1 MSTELSCVRGLPL
14 CDETGQGAHTI
25 PGYLAEVCVRYGPRD
40 AVIMRTE
47 HQRVCWS
54 YDELH
59 ARSVAVAKALIA
71 AGIGKDARIGVLM
84 ANRPEYLASVFG
96 IAMAGGVT
104 VALSTFSTPEELAH
118 LIRASAVQTLFFDTR
133 VLKKDFVAMLAPIDD
148 LPFLNHLV
156 QLDSVTDTAPVARGH
171 ESWDD
176 FLASG
181 SHVGDGIVAARS
193 ASVAPADIGGIFFSS
208 GTTSRPKGIIHSQ
221 RAFCIQWWR
230 WPRVFAMREPVTSW
244 TGNGLFWSG
253 NISLVI
259 GTALSTGGAA
269 VLQPVFDAGA
279 ALDAIEQERVTFLA
293 GRPHQWA
300 RVQSAPN
307 WAGADLSSL
316 RYVTKGELFGE
327 HPTVRTDWTT
337 PMAFGTTETMTI
349 CTAFDA
355 ETPEADYAGSAGAP
369 LPGNILKIVDPVTRA
384 IVPVGQHGEMCI
396 KGPTLMSGYLGKA
409 PEDCFDDDGF
419 YRTGDGGRVDA
430 QGRFFW
436 EGRLT
441 DMIKTGGANV
451 APEEVDMA
459 IAAYPGV
466 KRSQTVGVP
475 DDLLGEMVIAC
486 VLPVDGVA
494 IAEDAL
500 IAHLKTKM
508 ASFKVPR
515 RVLLIEEAEFAL
527 TGNEKAK
534 AADIR
539 AVAVAILAREQS
551 IVRKCGNGL

>member
-1 MSTELSCVRGLPL
+1 MSTALSYVRGLPL
-14 CDETGQGAHTI
+14 GEEPGQGAHTI
-25 PGYLAEVCVRYGPRD
+25 PAYLEEVRALYGARD
-40 AVIMRTE
+40 AVIMRTQ
-47 HQRVCWS
+47 HQRICWS

-71 AGIGKDARIGVLM
+71 AGMGKDARIGVLM
-84 ANRPEYLASVFG
+84 ANRPEYLACVFG

-104 VALSTFSTPEELAH
+104 VALSTFSTPDELAH
-118 LIRASAVQTLFFDTR
+118 LIRASAVEALFFDTR
-133 VLKKDFVAMLAPIDD
+133 VLKKDFAAMLAPIDD
-148 LPFLNHLV
+148 LPFLNHLI
-156 QLDSVTDTAPVARGH
+156 QLDSVTDAAPAAGH
-171 ESWDD
+171 FESWDD
-176 FLASG
+176 FLSG
-181 SHVGDGIVAARS
+181 GAYVADSIVTARA
-193 ASVAPADIGGIFFSS
+193 ASVTPCDIGGIFFSS
-208 GTTSRPKGIIHSQ
+208 GTTSLPKGIIHSQ

-230 WPRVFAMREPVTSW
+230 WPRVFAMHEPVTSW

-279 ALDAIEQERVTFLA
+279 ALAVIEQERVIFLT

-300 RVQSAPN
+300 RVQAADN
-307 WAGADLSSL
+307 WASADLSSL
-316 RYVTKGELFGE
+316 KYVTKGELIGE

-355 ETPEADYAGSAGAP
+355 ETSEADYAGSAGAP

-384 IVPVGQHGEMCI
+384 IVPIGEHGEMCI

-409 PEDCFDDDGF
+409 PEDCFDEDGY

-451 APEEVDMA
+451 APEEVDAA

-475 DDLLGEMVIAC
+475 DNLLGEMVVAC
-486 VLPVDGVA
+486 IVPIDGVT
-494 IAEDAL
+494 IVEDML
-500 IAHLKTKM
+500 IAHLKTQM

-515 RVLLIEEAEFAL
+515 RVLLLDDAEFAL

-539 AVAVAILAREQS
+539 AVAVAKLAS
-551 IVRKCGNGL
+551 V

>member
-1 MSTELSCVRGLPL
+1 VRGLPL
-14 CDETGQGAHTI
+14 EEEPGQGAHTI
-25 PGYLAEVCVRYGPRD
+25 PGYLAQVRACHGAAD
-40 AVIMRTE
+40 AVIMRTA
-47 HQRVCWS
+47 HGRICWS

-59 ARSVAVAKALIA
+59 RQSMAVAKALIA
-71 AGIGKDARIGVLM
+71 AGVGKDARIGILM
-84 ANRPEYLASVFG
+84 ANRPEYLACVFG
-96 IAMAGGVT
+96 IAMAGAVT
-104 VALSTFSTPEELAH
+104 VALSTFSTSEELAH
-118 LIRASAVQTLFFDTR
+118 LVRTSAIDTLLFDTR
-133 VLKKDFVAMLAPIDD
+133 VMKKNFAAMLARIDD
-148 LPFLNHLV
+148 LPFLNRLV
-156 QLDSVTDTAPVARGH
+156 QLDSVTDMEPVARGH
-171 ESWDD
+171 QGWDA

-181 SHVGDGIVAARS
+181 AHVADGIVAARAANVS
-193 ASVAPADIGGIFFSS
+193 PSDIGGIFFSS
-208 GTTSRPKGIIHSQ
+208 GTTSLPKGIVHSQ

-230 WPRVFAMREPVTSW
+230 WPRVFAMREPVISW

-269 VLQPVFDAGA
+269 VLQPVFDAAA
-279 ALDAIEQERVTFLA
+279 ALEVIERERVTFLT

-300 RVQSAPN
+300 RVQAAPN

-316 RYVTKGELFGE
+316 KYVTKGELIGE
-327 HPTVRTDWTT
+327 HPTVRTNWIT

-355 ETPEADYAGSAGAP
+355 ETSEADYAGSAGMP
-369 LPGNILKIVDPVTRA
+369 LPGNRLKIVDPVTRA
-384 IVPVGQHGEMCI
+384 ILPVGQRGEMCI

-409 PEDCFDDDGF
+409 AEDCFDEEGF
-419 YRTGDGGRVDA
+419 YRTGDGGRIDE

-451 APEEVDMA
+451 APNEVDAA
-459 IAAYPGV
+459 IATFPGI

-475 DDLLGEMVIAC
+475 DDLLGEMVVAC
-486 VLPVDGVA
+486 IVPVDG
-494 IAEDAL
+494 IEISEGAL
-500 IAHLKTKM
+500 IAFLKERM

-515 RVLLIEEAEFAL
+515 RVLVVREEEFAL

-534 AADIR
+534 ASDIR
-539 AVAVAILAREQS
+539 VLAVAKLA
-551 IVRKCGNGL
+551 